1 MPTFIAAAQR
11 ELETLD
17 PHDPDRIILA
27 YLLRNAIGL
36 ANAKTWPK
44 IQEHLREHRITNFRC
59 QAFQNGL
66 LRRSREG
73 DFYIGSTDKG
83 GSNGRGGY
91 YIINGKEDVYI
102 MWKWF
107 RKRME
112 KENERCEHLLNLAKE
127 RNLLP

>member
-44 IQEHLREHRITNFRC
+44 IQEHLREHRITNIRC

-73 DFYIGSTDKG
+73 DFYIGSTD
-83 GSNGRGGY
+83 RGGTNGHGGY
-91 YIINGKEDVYI
+91 FIIETQEDVFA

-107 RKRME
+107 TDRME
-112 KENERCEHLLNLAKE
+112 VEEDRIGHLLELAEE
-127 RNLLP
+127 RKMMP